1 MKVAVLEADAVQHEG
16 SLVTQLQKFGLDVK
30 GFASATAL
38 FEAMLIAPFGMVVLD
53 IDFPGVDGFA
63 VTRQLRENSTVGILI
78 LTQRDEPADW
88 AKGLAE
94 GADAWVVKPVKIDV
108 VVATLQSLARRI
120 RLNAARQI
128 APPSTAQ
135 WRLAP
140 GRWCLYAPDGCSI
153 VLNLPE
159 RNLLARL
166 FERPGEI
173 VARDELIRILASA
186 MEDIN
191 LHRLEMVIHRLRRK
205 VLEKLGQPLPL
216 LSAHRCGYFILV
228 E

>member
-1 MKVAVLEADAVQHEG
+1 MKVAVLEANAVQHEG
-16 SLVTQLQKFGLDVK
+16 SLVTQLQKFGFDVK
-30 GFASATAL
+30 GFANATAL
-38 FEAMLIAPFGMVVLD
+38 LEAMLIAPYSMAVLD

-88 AKGLAE
+88 AKGLSE
-94 GADAWVVKPVKIDV
+94 GADAWVVKPVKIEV
-108 VVATLQSLARRI
+108 VAATLQSLARRI

-128 APPSTAQ
+128 APPSIAQ
-135 WRLAP
+135 WRLVP

-159 RNLLARL
+159 RNLLTRL
-166 FERPGEI
+166 FERPGEV
-173 VARDELIRILASA
+173 VARDELIRTLASA
-186 MEDIN
+186 IEDIN

-205 VLEKLGQPLPL
+205 VLVKLGQPLPL
-216 LSAHRCGYFILV
+216 LSVHRCGYFILV
-228 E
+228 D